1 VTGLALTAAPAAFGR
16 NVVAEL
22 LERQRLLA
30 LYGLGSLALTVLVL
44 AMIPVDPRTLQ
55 GVSVWVK
62 PAKFLVSTGAFALT
76 AAWFYGYVRAERRR
90 SRTLRWSA
98 WTLVAASAFEIA
110 WIGWQASQGLA
121 SHFNH
126 STPFYST
133 MYGLMGVAALAL
145 IGTTLPLAWEI
156 ARRPAEGLRADFAA
170 ALVTGLVLTF
180 LLGTA
185 LGGYMANTPGHTV
198 GAAGGHFPVFGWNR
212 LGGDLRVAHF
222 FGIHAE
228 QAIPFLAFLAS
239 GFAARLRWA
248 VLVGGTALYVAVTFG
263 VFFQAVAGRPFLAF

>member
-1 VTGLALTAAPAAFGR
+1 MTGLALTAAPAFGR
-16 NVVAEL
+16 TVVTEL
-22 LERQRLLA
+22 LERQRLLT
-30 LYGLGSLALTVLVL
+30 LYGLGSLALTLLVL

-62 PAKFLVSTGAFALT
+62 PAKFLASTGAFALT
-76 AAWFYGYVRAERRR
+76 AAWFYGYVRPERRR
-90 SRTLRWSA
+90 SRTLRLAA

-110 WIGWQASQGLA
+110 WISWQASQGLA

-126 STPFYST
+126 SSPFYST

-156 ARRPAEGLRADFAA
+156 ARRPVEGLRADFAA
-170 ALVTGLVLTF
+170 AVVTGLVLTF

-185 LGGYMANTPGHTV
+185 MGGYMANTPGHHV
-198 GAAGGHFPVFGWNR
+198 GTAGGHFPIFGWNR

-228 QAIPFLAFLAS
+228 QALPFLAFLA
-239 GFAARLRWA
+239 GGLTAKLRWA
-248 VLVGGTALYVAVTFG
+248 VLIGGTALYIAVTLG
-263 VFFQAVAGRPFLAF
+263 VFFQALAGRPFLVF

>member
-1 VTGLALTAAPAAFGR
+1 MTGLALTAPAAVGR
-16 NVVAEL
+16 TIVAEL

-30 LYGLGSLALTVLVL
+30 LYGIGSIVLGLLVV
-44 AMIPVDPRTLQ
+44 AMIPADPRTLQ

-62 PAKFLVSTGAFALT
+62 PAKFLFSTAAFALT
-76 AAWFYGYVRAERRR
+76 AAWYYGYVRPERRR
-90 SRTLRWSA
+90 SRALRWSA

-110 WIGWQASQGLA
+110 WISWQASQGLA

-126 STPFYST
+126 SSPFYST
-133 MYGLMGVAALAL
+133 MYGLMGIAALAL

-156 ARRPAEGLRADFAA
+156 ARRPAQGLRADFAA
-170 ALVTGLVLTF
+170 AVAIGLVLTF
-180 LLGTA
+180 LLGTT
-185 LGGYMANTPGHTV
+185 LGFYMAGGTGHTV

-228 QAIPFLAFLAS
+228 QAIPLLAFLAA
-239 GFAARLRWA
+239 GLGARMRWA
-248 VLVGGTALYVAVTFG
+248 VLAAGTALYVAVTLG